1 MVSIHLK
8 NISRNGNLPQVGVKI
23 KNIWNHHLEIHST
36 LGMWSGGSS
45 RWVFHHQAFAVGWG
59 WRRRAGFGRT
69 RRQPSSSKFFFGYH
83 WDHASKNLHPKKLK
97 QQQVVERSIY
107 KFTKM
112 DFRKKKK
119 RMISW
124 QKFLGQLH
132 QKTHLWAVRSAPR
145 NLPPQKLPPL
155 RNKGWIIG
163 LPSSLYTI
171 RPYQPLFFG
180 ETFHALF
187 TVRGLKSSPATPTHE
202 PSRVVRKGF
211 FWNPATFPY

>member
-1 MVSIHLK
+1 
-8 NISRNGNLPQVGVKI
+8 
-23 KNIWNHHLEIHST
+23 
-36 LGMWSGGSS
+36 MWSGGSRVPLGVS
-45 RWVFHHQAFAVGWG
+45 HTNRNSPLKWAEPPGGRVSFEL
-59 WRRRAGFGRT
+59 AG
-69 RRQPSSSKFFFGYH
+69 
-83 WDHASKNLHPKKLK
+83 NLHHPTVFFSDIIDIMPQRISTQQKLK
-97 QQQVVERSIY
+97 QQQVVRLGLSISSPHWI
-107 KFTKM
+107 FE
-112 DFRKKKK
+112 KKK
-119 RMISW
+119 MISR

-132 QKTHLWAVRSAPR
+132 QKTHLWAFRSAPR

-187 TVRGLKSSPATPTHE
+187 TVRRLKSSPATPTHE